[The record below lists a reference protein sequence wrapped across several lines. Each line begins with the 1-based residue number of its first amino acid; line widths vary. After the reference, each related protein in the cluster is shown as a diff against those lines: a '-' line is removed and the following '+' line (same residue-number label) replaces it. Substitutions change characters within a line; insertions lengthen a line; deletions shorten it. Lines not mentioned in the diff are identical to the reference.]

1 MTKNNHWLRW
11 VLIGLGILI
20 VGGGLFAWQY
30 GQTHFAPKTT
40 IDGKSVAGLTANQA
54 TQKLAA
60 SSSTITN
67 RVYLNGKLLVTGK
80 SQTVSSVTK
89 TQVKDAL
96 KKHHGLF
103 ASSSKSSAV
112 ALTNS
117 DKVVTYRNNTLKKQV
132 TQALKTYNKTATAA
146 HPTYYYLKNGSIKTQ
161 AAAKGNQV
169 TVTKALASYDNQVK
183 QLKDIKLKTSSSTAT
198 QSETAAAKAVKQN
211 LKDSLTKTLIYHV
224 GGKNYTLKGS
234 DYIVNTQ
241 PGKTPTVDL
250 TALEAKLTKI
260 NDSDSTQG
268 KSFSVK
274 LLNSGKTI
282 TTNNTTASNYGWSL
296 NVKSEAKMLADK
308 FINASVK
315 SNTKV
320 DMKNYSGQNISYNR
334 SSAIGSTRVEIN
346 LSTLHEY
353 IYVNGKL
360 KENIPVMS
368 GTLSGSDKTPTGLF
382 HILYKQSPSTLTGKN
397 DNGSAY
403 ASKVSYW
410 EPLTEDGV
418 GMHDSSWQPS
428 KVYGNTS
435 YRSTYHS
442 HGCLNNPPSK
452 MKSVW
457 ENTSTTEPVIIYK

>member
-1 MTKNNHWLRW
+1 MIKNNWLRW
-11 VLIGLGILI
+11 VLLGLGILI
-20 VGGGLFAWQY
+20 VGGGVFAWQY

-40 IDGKSVAGLTANQA
+40 INGKSVAGLTANQA
-54 TQKLAA
+54 TQKLAS

-80 SQTVSSVTK
+80 QQTLANVTK
-89 TQVKDAL
+89 AQVKTAL
-96 KKHHGLF
+96 KNHHGLF
-103 ASSSKSSAV
+103 AKKANTVDLTSS
-112 ALTNS
+112 
-117 DKVVTYRNNTLKKQV
+117 DEVVTYRSNTLEKQV
-132 TQALKTYNKTATAA
+132 SDALTAYNKTATAA
-146 HPTYYYLKNGSIKTQ
+146 HPTYYYLKDGNIKTQ
-161 AAAKGNQV
+161 AATKGTQV
-169 TVTKALASYDNQVK
+169 NVTKALASYKNQIK

-198 QSETAAAKAVKQN
+198 KAETVAAEKVKQN
-211 LKDSLTKTLIYHV
+211 LKDSLTKTLVYHV
-224 GGKNYTLKGS
+224 GGKDYTLKGS
-234 DYIVNTQ
+234 DYIVNTK
-241 PGKTPTVDL
+241 PGQTPTVDL

-260 NDSDSTQG
+260 NNSDSTQG

-282 TTNNTTASNYGWSL
+282 MTNNTTDSNYGWSL
-296 NVKSEAKMLADK
+296 SVKSEAKMLADK
-308 FINASVK
+308 FISSTIK
-315 SNTKV
+315 SGTKV

-346 LSTLHEY
+346 LTTLHEY
-353 IYVNGKL
+353 IYVNGKQ
-360 KENIPVMS
+360 KEDIPVMS
-368 GTLSGSDKTPTGLF
+368 GTLSGSNKTPTGLF

-428 KVYGNTS
+428 KVYGNPT

-457 ENTSTTEPVIIYK
+457 DNTTTTEPVIIYK

>member
-1 MTKNNHWLRW
+1 M
-11 VLIGLGILI
+11 GILI

-117 DKVVTYRNNTLKKQV
+117 DKVVTYRNNNLKKQV

-183 QLKDIKLKTSSSTAT
+183 QLKNIKLKTSSSTAT

-224 GGKNYTLKGS
+224 GGKNYSLKGS

-353 IYVNGKL
+353 IYVD
-360 KENIPVMS
+360 
-368 GTLSGSDKTPTGLF
+368 LSQVFRHDYVEF
-382 HILYKQSPSTLTGKN
+382 LT
-397 DNGSAY
+397 D
-403 ASKVSYW
+403 
-410 EPLTEDGV
+410 
-418 GMHDSSWQPS
+418 
-428 KVYGNTS
+428 
-435 YRSTYHS
+435 
-442 HGCLNNPPSK
+442 
-452 MKSVW
+452 
-457 ENTSTTEPVIIYK
+457 